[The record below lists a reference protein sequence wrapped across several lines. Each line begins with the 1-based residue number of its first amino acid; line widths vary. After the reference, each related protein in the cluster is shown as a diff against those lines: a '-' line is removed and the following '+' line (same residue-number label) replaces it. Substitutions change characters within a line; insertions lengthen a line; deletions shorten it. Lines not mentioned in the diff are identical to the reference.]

1 MKYIILTL
9 IFSFSCFSQKIY
21 QVIDK
26 KRFEKHAQDLDL
38 ESIRILKESEKL
50 LLVETTEYNITKFSD
65 MIHEKE
71 FVCGAGS
78 TFFDEARAI
87 EVMNSSNRQK
97 GIQSILMDYSIS
109 RQSIVNPMISKI
121 SESHFKKTIEEI
133 SSYYSRYF
141 RSPTGVD
148 GSEWILNKWRK
159 ITKSRDDTEV
169 VFFHH
174 PWSQPSVVAKLKGS
188 SDKMI
193 VIGGHLDSKNYTQS
207 VGHAPGADDD
217 ASGIATMTE
226 VLKVLVESNYKPE
239 HTLVFV
245 GYAAEEDGLL
255 GSADY
260 VNYIKGQNKEVLGVI
275 QMDMTLYNNIDDKIY
290 VITDFTNN
298 AQNNFVKDLI
308 IEYIGSDRY
317 AETECGYGCSDHAS
331 WTNQGYPASF
341 PFESSFN
348 GANPTIHTT
357 GDTLHK
363 VNGNVDKGLK
373 FIKLGISFMV
383 ELDK

>member
-1 MKYIILTL
+1 MKYLIIPVL
-9 IFSFSCFSQKIY
+9 FSLNIYSQKVY

-26 KRFEKHAQDLDL
+26 KRFEKHANKLDL
-38 ESIRILKESEKL
+38 HSIRILKESDKL
-50 LLVETTEYNITKFSD
+50 LLVETSEYNITKFSD
-65 MIHEKE
+65 IIHEKE

-78 TFFDEARAI
+78 TFFDEQSAI
-87 EVMNSSNRQK
+87 NTMNSSQRLK
-97 GIQSILMDYSIS
+97 GINSILMDYSIS
-109 RQSIVNPMISKI
+109 KQSIINPMISKI
-121 SESHFKKTIEEI
+121 SESHFKKTIGEL
-133 SSYYSRYF
+133 SSLYSRYF

-159 ITKSRDDTEV
+159 ITKSRSDAEV
-169 VFFHH
+169 LLFHH
-174 PWSQPSVVAKLKGS
+174 PWSQPSVVAKLKGKS
-188 SDKMI
+188 EKII

-226 VLKVLVESNYKPE
+226 VLKVLVESNYQPE

-260 VNYIKGQNKEVLGVI
+260 VNYVKDQNLEVLGVI

-290 VITDFTNN
+290 LVTDFTNS
-298 AQNNFVKDLI
+298 AQNGFVKDLI
-308 IEYIGSDRY
+308 IEYIGQDRY

-331 WTNQGYPASF
+331 WTNLGYPSSF
-341 PFESSFN
+341 PFESSFS
-348 GANPTIHTT
+348 GANQSIHTT
-357 GDTLHK
+357 GDTLEK

-373 FIKLGISFMV
+373 FIKLGIAFMV